1 MRNLMKT
8 LLPLLGIEK
17 IEENWLTPN
26 FSNTFQQQKKNSWI
40 KAQGLNLIQNLYPLV
55 VMKDLMKTQFPV
67 ARNTASAVGNWKLWK
82 KLVNT

>member
-26 FSNTFQQQKKNSWI
+26 FSNTFQQQKKNS
-40 KAQGLNLIQNLYPLV
+40 
-55 VMKDLMKTQFPV
+55 
-67 ARNTASAVGNWKLWK
+67 
-82 KLVNT
+82 